1 MKPGVPFLSDVFRPI
16 WSPDGTRLVFSGFDA
31 TTPTPPNLMLDVLS
45 EGPGGQRLTAAS
57 GLLHMPT
64 GWTPDGDAIVYEILN
79 RDGTTDLATFWIED
93 SREELLPIS
102 SNDFNEWAGVVSP
115 DGDWIAYATDIS
127 GQEQVWVAR
136 FPSGEDAAPISGG
149 TYPQW
154 RGDGEELFY
163 VSNERQMMAVSLDI
177 TQAGVI
183 AATPSALFPLENAV
197 GLFFEHTETY
207 SVTADGQR
215 FLVGILAD
223 VPQPPIHVIFNWL
236 ALLEN

>member
-1 MKPGVPFLSDVFRPI
+1 
-16 WSPDGTRLVFSGFDA
+16 
-31 TTPTPPNLMLDVLS
+31 
-45 EGPGGQRLTAAS
+45 
-57 GLLHMPT
+57 MPT

-79 RDGTTDLATFWIED
+79 RDGTTDLAAFWIED
-93 SREELLPIS
+93 GREELLPIN

-163 VSNERQMMAVSLDI
+163 VSNERQMMAVSVEI
-177 TQAGVI
+177 TQAGVT

-197 GLFFEHTETY
+197 GLFFENTETY

-223 VPQPPIHVIFNWL
+223 VPQQPIHVILNWQ
-236 ALLEN
+236 AMLEE